1 MHPLKILATTVGAAL
16 LVWGVLFAYVSSPA
30 WADTITVNTTADEQN
45 TNTQCSLREAII
57 NANADNQ
64 SGSSDC
70 AAGSGAD
77 VINIRVSGTVN
88 LSGVLPDLS
97 SNIEIKGPGAGQ
109 FTVRRNSGGNYRIFS
124 VTGDTTVVTISGMT
138 ISNGNIDPG
147 TAPGSTEGGGIF
159 NGGTLT
165 VTDSTISSNTATGGT
180 EGSLRGKGGG
190 IDNHGTL
197 TVTDSTISAN
207 TAAGTVGGGEGGGID
222 NHGTALSGETTA
234 TITNSTISG
243 NAAATGGGVYNVRG
257 LTVIEFSTITDNISN
272 SVGGGVFSFED
283 QFTRTEVLST
293 IISANRGL
301 GPRSDVDSLNPNVPP
316 AAGTFASKGYNLIG
330 EGSAKSAF
338 RQPGDMTAVT
348 DPGLDPL
355 GSYGGPTQTHR
366 LQSDSPAIDAGP
378 PTDGNPIACAPPDTD
393 QRGVTRPQDGDAD
406 STPTCDIG
414 SFELEE
420 PTDTTAPKVISTFP
434 ANGGEVGPAANIR
447 ATFSEDMRTA
457 SVLNAFKLFKKGST
471 NQIDAQV
478 SYDAATDRATLNP
491 NNNLRRG
498 VTYKAVV
505 STVAKDVAGNRLDQD
520 DSTAGLQ
527 QKVWFFEI
535 D

>member
-1 MHPLKILATTVGAAL
+1 MMSRTLVVLALMHPLKILATTVGAAL

-138 ISNGNIDPG
+138 ISNGNVDPG

-165 VTDSTISSNTATGGT
+165 VTG
-180 EGSLRGKGGG
+180 
-190 IDNHGTL
+190 
-197 TVTDSTISAN
+197 
-207 TAAGTVGGGEGGGID
+207 
-222 NHGTALSGETTA
+222 
-234 TITNSTISG
+234 STISG

-257 LTVIEFSTITDNISN
+257 LTDIEFSTITDNISN

-434 ANGGEVGPAANIR
+434 ANGG
-447 ATFSEDMRTA
+447 
-457 SVLNAFKLFKKGST
+457 KLAPQLT
-471 NQIDAQV
+471 
-478 SYDAATDRATLNP
+478 
-491 NNNLRRG
+491 
-498 VTYKAVV
+498 
-505 STVAKDVAGNRLDQD
+505 
-520 DSTAGLQ
+520 
-527 QKVWFFEI
+527 
-535 D
+535 

>member
-1 MHPLKILATTVGAAL
+1 MMSRTLVVLALMHPLKILATTVGAAL
-16 LVWGVLFAYVSSPA
+16 LVWGVLFAYVSGPA
-30 WADTITVNTTADEQN
+30 WANTITVNTTADEQN

-138 ISNGNIDPG
+138 ISNGNVDPG

-165 VTDSTISSNTATGGT
+165 VTGSTISG
-180 EGSLRGKGGG
+180 
-190 IDNHGTL
+190 
-197 TVTDSTISAN
+197 N

-222 NHGTALSGETTA
+222 NHGTAFSGETTA

-243 NAAATGGGVYNVRG
+243 NAATTGGGVYNVRG
-257 LTVIEFSTITDNISN
+257 LTVIEFSTITDNIAN

-283 QFTRTEVLST
+283 QFPSTATRTEVLST

-366 LQSDSPAIDAGP
+366 LQADSPAIDAGP
-378 PTDGNPIACAPPDTD
+378 PTDGDTIACPPPDTD

-447 ATFSEDMRTA
+447 ATFSEDMRSA

-471 NQIDAQV
+471 NQIAAQV

-491 NNNLRRG
+491 TNNLRRG
-498 VTYKAVV
+498 ATYKAVV
-505 STVAKDVAGNRLDQD
+505 TTVAKDVAGNRLDQN
-520 DSTAGLQ
+520 DSIAGLQ
-527 QKVWFFEI
+527 QKVWFFKI